1 MMTPEQKFARWVRVS
16 IAAFLGIFAW
26 FIVADIW
33 IPLTPDSTVM
43 RVVTPVSSRVSGYV
57 SHVYVH
63 NNSQVKKGDLLYEL
77 DPTPFINKVEPAQ
90 IALEQAKLSNQQL
103 DAQIAAARANLRTAQ
118 YTARNDKVTLDRYQ
132 RLSTMQNV
140 SQSDLDKV
148 RTTWQTS
155 EQSVSALNAQI
166 QNLLIQRGERDDKR
180 NVTLQKYR
188 NALEEAQLN
197 LAWTKVRA
205 ETDGMVSNLQL
216 NPGIYATAAT
226 AVLALV
232 NNNTDIVADFREKSL
247 RHTAVNTDAAVVFD
261 ALPGQVFPAHVTS
274 SDAGILA
281 GQEAVNGQLSQPEQ
295 STRWVRDAQRMRIHV
310 ALDQP
315 LDKPLPTG
323 ARATVQLYN
332 SEGPFARTFAGLQIH
347 LVSWLH
353 YVY

>member
-16 IAAFLGIFAW
+16 IAAFLAIFAW

-43 RVVTPVSSRVSGYV
+43 RVVTPVSPRVSGYV
-57 SHVYVH
+57 AQVHVH

-77 DPTPFINKVEPAQ
+77 DPTPFSNKVQAAQ
-90 IALEQAKLSNQQL
+90 IAFEQAKLSNQQL

-118 YTARNDKVTLDRYQ
+118 FTARNDKVTLDRYQ

-155 EQSVSALNAQI
+155 EQSVSALRASI
-166 QNLLIQRGERDDKR
+166 HNLQIQRGERDDRR
-180 NVTLQKYR
+180 NVTLQQYQTTLR
-188 NALEEAQLN
+188 EAQLN
-197 LAWTKVRA
+197 LEWTKIRA
-205 ETDGMVSNLQL
+205 EADGTVSNLQL
-216 NPGIYATAAT
+216 SPGLYASAGSPVM
-226 AVLALV
+226 AVV
-232 NNNTDIVADFREKSL
+232 NQQTDIVADFREKSL
-247 RHTAVNTDAAVVFD
+247 RHTRQGTDAAVVFD
-261 ALPGQVFPAHVTS
+261 AMPGKVFAARVTS

-281 GQEAVNGQLSQPEQ
+281 GQEEVNGELSQPEQ

-310 ALDQP
+310 ALDEP
-315 LDKPLPTG
+315 LEKTLPTG

-332 SEGPFARTFAGLQIH
+332 SEGAFARFFSGLQIH
-347 LVSWLH
+347 LISWLH